1 MLLPTWRPPRDSGAL
16 EAGAREAGA
25 REAAMGPESQVL
37 LFLVSDAF
45 VTTRQHLLPEG
56 DPVFVTVEVIGE
68 W

>member
-37 LFLVSDAF
+37 LFLVSDA
-45 VTTRQHLLPEG
+45 VGIERLKLVDLGTWDKT
-56 DPVFVTVEVIGE
+56 
-68 W
+68 